1 MASSQMTEQGA
12 GTVADK
18 AKAAGSVYVKGQ
30 DGNTYVLSP
39 EILEAFSL
47 RDAVVITAGDK
58 RYAIPRIV
66 VQQQPVKDE
75 ERAAIEAVLDKQ
87 ELPGASEDGEEA
99 FRYLGYTACF
109 FGAWAGGGSAIEASG
124 YCKGEWM

>member
-18 AKAAGSVYVKGQ
+18 AKATGSVYVKGQ

-47 RDAVVITAGDK
+47 RDTVVITAGDK

-66 VQQQPVKDE
+66 VQQQPIKDE
-75 ERAAIEAVLDKQ
+75 DRESIEAVLDKQ
-87 ELPGASEDGEEA
+87 ELPGASEDGEEIY
-99 FRYLGYTACF
+99 RYLGYTACF
-109 FGAWAGGGSAIEASG
+109 YGAWAGGGDAVAAG
-124 YCKGEWM
+124 DYCKSEWM

>member
-1 MASSQMTEQGA
+1 MREQGA

-18 AKAAGSVYVKGQ
+18 AKAAGTVYVKGQ

-87 ELPGASEDGEEA
+87 ELPGSEDGEEIY
-99 FRYLGYTACF
+99 RYLGYTACF
-109 FGAWAGGGSAIEASG
+109 YGAWAGGGDAVAAG
-124 YCKGEWM
+124 DYCMSVWM